1 MAIKVL
7 IVEDDPTM
15 LTLLQT
21 FLQFE
26 GFEVAIHDQ
35 LQAMDQVMRKIRSEK
50 PDVVIM
56 DVYMGALN
64 GFDLLAG
71 IRMDPEIKDVGII
84 MSSGADFDGRSRAEG
99 ANSFILK
106 PYMPEE
112 LVRSIYRVVAG

>member
-1 MAIKVL
+1 MAIKIL

-26 GFEVAIHDQ
+26 GFEVAIHNQ
-35 LQAMDQVMRKIRSEK
+35 LQAMDEVMRKIRSEK

-56 DVYMGALN
+56 DVYMGELN

-71 IRMDPEIKDVGII
+71 IRSDPEIKDVSII
-84 MSSGADFDGRSRAEG
+84 MSSGADFNGRSLAEG

>member
-1 MAIKVL
+1 
-7 IVEDDPTM
+7 M

-26 GFEVAIHDQ
+26 GFKVAIHDQ
-35 LQAMDQVMRKIRSEK
+35 LQARDVVMRKIRSEK

-84 MSSGADFDGRSRAEG
+84 MSSGADFNSRSQAEG

-106 PYMPEE
+106 PYKPEE
-112 LVRSIYRVVAG
+112 LVRSIYR